1 MNFRGLRPAFVAAAL
16 IIASAPALVVA
27 HHEPL
32 AKFDDK
38 KPVRIRGVVTLV
50 DWRNPHAHIFINVG
64 VADKV
69 NNWAVEL
76 ESPIDL
82 EANGWSKTTLQP
94 GDKIA
99 IQGIAARDN
108 SRQIWAANVVTS
120 AGREVFTVNTTPPP
134 MPLRPEPAPKWS
146 DGQPRLGSIA
156 GGVQGYWAFPSASA
170 LVESGVN
177 APMDAW
183 GLLKNI
189 ADAPKVAPM
198 QPWALELYKE
208 RQQRFLRDDP
218 MYLNCKPPGGPRQF
232 QLSHGVQFV
241 EDRARQRI
249 FVLIGSGNN
258 NYRIIYTDGRSH
270 QGQVG
275 GDDENPLFY
284 GRAVGKWENGTLV
297 VDTRGF
303 NEDFWFTN
311 GGLPHTDQ
319 LKLIEKISRPNLDT
333 LKYDLTVEDPGAYTR
348 PWSAASWTLR
358 WVAGKDMARHLCQEN
373 RS

>member
-1 MNFRGLRPAFVAAAL
+1 VKKLFAFGCAALVAA
-16 IIASAPALVVA
+16 SATISA

-38 KPVRIRGVVTLV
+38 KPLRIRGVVTLV
-50 DWRNPHAHIFINVG
+50 DWRNPHAHIFVNV
-64 VADKV
+64 VSADKV

-94 GDKIA
+94 GDKVA
-99 IQGIAARDN
+99 VQGLAARDN
-108 SRQIWAANVVTS
+108 SRQMWATSVVTA
-120 AGREVFTVNTTPPP
+120 AGKEIFAVNTAPPP
-134 MPLRPEPAPKWS
+134 MPLQPQPTPKWP
-146 DGQPRLGSIA
+146 DGQPRLGSVV
-156 GGVQGYWAFPSASA
+156 GGVQGYWAFPSGTA
-170 LVESGVN
+170 LVENGVN
-177 APMDAW
+177 ATMDPW

-198 QPWALELYKE
+198 QPWALQLYKE
-208 RQQRFLRDDP
+208 RQERFLRDDP

-241 EDRARQRI
+241 EDRVRQRI

-284 GRAVGKWENGTLV
+284 GRAVAKWENGTLV

-333 LKYDLTVEDPGAYTR
+333 LKYDLTVEDSGAYTR

-358 WVAGKDMARHLCQEN
+358 WVAGNMPRHLCQEN

>member
-1 MNFRGLRPAFVAAAL
+1 MNILRVLRSAFVATAL
-16 IIASAPALVVA
+16 VVASAPALVA

-32 AKFDDK
+32 AKFDEK
-38 KPVRIRGVVTLV
+38 KPLRIRGVVSLV
-50 DWRNPHAHIFINVG
+50 DWRNPHAHVFVNVKTG
-64 VADKV
+64 EQVS
-69 NNWAVEL
+69 NWAGEL

-82 EANGWSKTTLQP
+82 EANGWSKTTIQA
-94 GDKIA
+94 GDQIA
-99 IQGIAARDN
+99 VTGLAARDG
-108 SRQIWAANVVTS
+108 SRQMLGKTVMMASGKPI
-120 AGREVFTVNTTPPP
+120 FTVNVVPPP
-134 MPLRPEPAPKWS
+134 MPLSPQPAPKWP
-146 DGQPRLGSIA
+146 DGQPKLGSVA
-156 GGVQGYWAFPSASA
+156 GGVQGYWAFPSATA
-170 LVESGVN
+170 LVENGVS
-177 APMDAW
+177 APMDEW

-189 ADAPKVAPM
+189 GDASKVAPM
-198 QPWALELYKE
+198 QPWALQLYKE

-232 QLSHGVQFV
+232 ELGHGVQFV
-241 EDRARQRI
+241 EDRVRQRI

-258 NYRIIYTDGRSH
+258 NYRIVYTDGRSH

-284 GRAVGKWENGTLV
+284 GRAVGKWQGDTLTI
-297 VDTRGF
+297 DTRGF

-333 LKYDLTVEDPGAYTR
+333 LKYDLTVDDPGAYTR
-348 PWSAASWTLR
+348 PWSATWTLR
-358 WVAGKDMARHLCQEN
+358 WVAGKEMPRHLCQEN

>member
-1 MNFRGLRPAFVAAAL
+1 MNLRVVRSAVLAATLA
-16 IIASAPALVVA
+16 IAGASTLVA

-38 KPVRIRGVVTLV
+38 KPLRIRGVVSLV
-50 DWRNPHAHIFINVG
+50 DWRNPHAHVFVNVKTG
-64 VADKV
+64 EQVS
-69 NNWAVEL
+69 NWAVEL
-76 ESPIDL
+76 ESPVDL
-82 EANGWSKTTLQP
+82 EASGWSKTTIQP
-94 GDKIA
+94 GDQIA
-99 IQGIAARDN
+99 VAGFAARDG
-108 SRQIWAANVVTS
+108 SRQMLGKTVVT
-120 AGREVFTVNTTPPP
+120 AGGKPIFTVNVAAPP
-134 MPLRPEPAPKWS
+134 MPLLPHPTPKWP
-146 DGQPRLGSIA
+146 DGQPRLGSVA
-156 GGVQGYWAFPSASA
+156 GGVQGYWAFPSATA
-170 LVESGVN
+170 LVENGVS
-177 APMDAW
+177 APMDEW

-198 QPWALELYKE
+198 QPWALQLYKE

-232 QLSHGVQFV
+232 ELAHGVQFV
-241 EDRARQRI
+241 EDRARQRV

-284 GRAVGKWENGTLV
+284 GRAVAKWEGDTFV

-333 LKYDLTVEDPGAYTR
+333 LKYDLTVDDPGAYTR
-348 PWSAASWTLR
+348 PWSASWTLR
-358 WVAGKDMARHLCQEN
+358 WVAGKEMPRHLCQEN

>member
-1 MNFRGLRPAFVAAAL
+1 MKNLRGLRSAVVAAAL
-16 IIASAPALVVA
+16 ALASTSTLVMA

-32 AKFDDK
+32 AKFDAK

-50 DWRNPHAHIFINVG
+50 DWRNPHAHIFVNVAS
-64 VADKV
+64 ADKV

-82 EANGWSKTTLQP
+82 EANGWSKTTLEP
-94 GDKIA
+94 GDKVA
-99 IQGIAARDN
+99 VQGIAARDG
-108 SRQIWAANVVTS
+108 SRQIWGTTVINA
-120 AGREVFTVNTTPPP
+120 AGRELFAVNTTPPP
-134 MPLRPEPAPKWS
+134 MPLAPHPTPAWP
-146 DGQPRLGSIA
+146 DGQPRLGTVA
-156 GGVQGYWAFPSASA
+156 GGVQGYWAFPSATA
-170 LVESGVN
+170 LVENGVT
-177 APMDAW
+177 APMDEW

-189 ADAPKVAPM
+189 GDAPKVAPM
-198 QPWALELYKE
+198 QPWALQLYKE
-208 RQQRFLRDDP
+208 RQERFLKDDP

-232 QLSHGVQFV
+232 QLAYGVQFV
-241 EDRARQRI
+241 EDRVRQRI

-284 GRAVGKWENGTLV
+284 GRAVGKWDGGTLV
-297 VDTRGF
+297 IDTRGF

-319 LKLIEKISRPNLDT
+319 LKLIEKLSRPNFDT
-333 LKYDLTVEDPGAYTR
+333 LKYDLTVDDPGAYTR
-348 PWSAASWTLR
+348 PWSASWTLR
-358 WVAGKDMARHLCQEN
+358 WVAGKEMPRHICQEN